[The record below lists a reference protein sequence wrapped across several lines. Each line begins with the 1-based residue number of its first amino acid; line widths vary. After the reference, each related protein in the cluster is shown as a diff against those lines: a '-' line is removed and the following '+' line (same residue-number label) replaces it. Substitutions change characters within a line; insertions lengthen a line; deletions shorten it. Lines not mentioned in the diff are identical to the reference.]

1 MANWLDGRDIEE
13 GSLQLGDELGR
24 GGQGSVRRV
33 LGWSGP
39 LVYKRYTVT
48 GANGTALAE
57 LVRLPATLSPADRD
71 RLLRDTAWPLA
82 RVVQGTQLT
91 GFLMQAIPGRYLGPN
106 GAGDMKERQLQY
118 LLFEPK
124 PMWGN
129 IVPVQVTA
137 VLRVSV
143 ATECTRLVYLLHG
156 KGLVI
161 GDVSLMNVLWTPGDP
176 AEVFLIDCDGIRLT
190 GARPV
195 LPQAETP
202 DWNDPLQGPSG
213 PDLDTDRYKLA
224 LLVGRVL
231 SGSASLRP
239 GQPLTLRPD
248 IPDRIR
254 TQAAALW
261 QRASGPRGSRPDAW
275 EWLQALTP
283 RAQIQLGPLPS
294 VRQRPQLKTVELE
307 HKNPVRPVI
316 NLPPVP

>member
-1 MANWLDGRDIEE
+1 MANWPDGRDIEE

-48 GANGTALAE
+48 GADGAALAE
-57 LVRLPATLSPADRD
+57 LVKLPATLSPADRD
-71 RLLRDTAWPLA
+71 RLLRETAWPLA
-82 RVVQGTQLT
+82 RVVQGRQLT
-91 GFLMQAIPGRYLGPN
+91 GFLMQAIPAQYLGPN
-106 GAGDMKERQLQY
+106 GVGDTKERQLQY

-129 IVPVQVTA
+129 IVPVQVTS

-143 ATECTRLVYLLHG
+143 ATECIRLVYLMHG

-176 AEVFLIDCDGIRLT
+176 AEVFLIDCDGIRLA
-190 GARPV
+190 GACPV

-202 DWNDPLQGPSG
+202 DWHDPLQGASG

-239 GQPLTLRPD
+239 GQPLTLGPD

-254 TQAAALW
+254 TQTVALW
-261 QRASGPRGSRPDAW
+261 QRASGSRGSRPDAW
-275 EWLQALTP
+275 EWLQALTA
-283 RAQIQLGPLPS
+283 RAHIQLGPLPS
-294 VRQRPQLKTVELE
+294 VRQRPELKTVELE
-307 HKNPVRPVI
+307 HKDPARPVI
-316 NLPPVP
+316 KLPPLP

>member
-1 MANWLDGRDIEE
+1 MADWPDGHDIDER
-13 GSLQLGDELGR
+13 SLQLGDELGR
-24 GGQGSVRRV
+24 GGQGSVHRV
-33 LGWSGP
+33 LGWSRP

-48 GANGTALAE
+48 GADGNALAE
-57 LVRLPATLSPADRD
+57 LVKLPATLSPADRD
-71 RLLRDTAWPLA
+71 RLLRETAWPLA

-91 GFLMQAIPGRYLGPN
+91 GFLMQAIPAQYFAPN
-106 GAGDMKERQLQY
+106 SAGDIKERQLQY

-137 VLRVSV
+137 LLRVSV
-143 ATECTRLVYLLHG
+143 ATEFTQLVYLLHR

-176 AEVFLIDCDGIRLT
+176 AEVFLIDCDGIRLA
-190 GARPV
+190 GARAV

-231 SGSASLRP
+231 SGNASIRP
-239 GQPLTLRPD
+239 GQPLALRAD

-261 QRASGPRGSRPDAW
+261 QRASGPRLTRPDAC
-275 EWLQALTP
+275 EWLQTLTARP
-283 RAQIQLGPLPS
+283 QIQLGPPPA
-294 VRQRPQLKTVELE
+294 VRQHAPLKTAELE
-307 HKNPVRPVI
+307 HRNPVRPVI
-316 NLPPVP
+316 NLPPIP